1 MLIHVLLWLHFI
13 GLAMGLG
20 TGISLSQVGPRLVAA
35 PVDQREL
42 LWTLETIFSRIGA
55 AGLVILLI
63 TGPLLLNLK
72 FAGGAGLGGWFMA
85 KMALVVVLVLGVGL
99 HHWAAAKFR
108 KGDESKAR
116 LMLMG
121 GRMAGA
127 SAVAAVFCAAVTFG

>member
-42 LWTLETIFSRIGA
+42 LWTFETIFSRIGA

-63 TGPLLLNLK
+63 TGPLLLMTK
-72 FAGGAGLGGWFMA
+72 FGGANGPGDWFLA
-85 KMALVVVLVLGVGL
+85 KMVLVAVLVLGVGL
-99 HHWAAAKFR
+99 HHWAAAGFR
-108 KGDESKAR
+108 KGDESMGR
-116 LMLMG
+116 WMLVG
-121 GRMAGA
+121 GRMAGT
-127 SAVAAVFCAAVTFG
+127 SAVVAVFCAAVTFG

>member
-42 LWTLETIFSRIGA
+42 LWTFETIFSRIGA
-55 AGLVILLI
+55 VGLVILLI
-63 TGPLLLNLK
+63 TGPLLLKMK
-72 FAGGAGLGGWFMA
+72 FAGGDGLGTWFQA
-85 KMALVVVLVLGVGL
+85 KMLLVVVLVVGVGL

-108 KGDESKAR
+108 KGDDSMGR
-116 LMLMG
+116 WMLVG

-127 SAVAAVFCAAVTFG
+127 SAVIAVFCAAVTFG